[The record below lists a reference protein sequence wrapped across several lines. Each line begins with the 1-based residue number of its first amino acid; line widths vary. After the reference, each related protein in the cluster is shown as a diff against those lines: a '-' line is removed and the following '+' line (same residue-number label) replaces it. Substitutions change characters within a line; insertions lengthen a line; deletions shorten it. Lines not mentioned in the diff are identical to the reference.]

1 MDPNP
6 HPQIWLRQAILNF
19 QVAETLSPTALP
31 TESPASTA
39 DLSDSQIDITSP
51 SGKILFS
58 AEGDIFV
65 INADGTGRTQ
75 ITDHP
80 AEDFDPVWSPD
91 GTKIAFRTHR
101 DGDEE
106 VYIMNADGSD
116 QRNLSYAPNRG
127 DYSPAWSPRCNGL
140 AANSFF

>member
-1 MDPNP
+1 MNLGSTL
-6 HPQIWLRQAILNF
+6 QWFFVLILLTSCAKTELPVN
-19 QVAETLSPTALP
+19 VAETLSPTALP
-31 TESPASTA
+31 TESLGSTA
-39 DLSDSQIDITSP
+39 DLLDSKIDITSL

-80 AEDFDPVWSPD
+80 AEDFDPVWSP
-91 GTKIAFRTHR
+91 
-101 DGDEE
+101 
-106 VYIMNADGSD
+106 
-116 QRNLSYAPNRG
+116 
-127 DYSPAWSPRCNGL
+127 RCNGL